1 MDIQEISSQ
10 EEIYGPNPWISMDFV
25 SIHGVWIGFTYI
37 QIHPEELENVTIG
50 WMDELG
56 TLGEID

>member
-1 MDIQEISSQ
+1 
-10 EEIYGPNPWISMDFV
+10 MDFV